1 MKRTKGFIEIGL
13 LAFWCAALF
22 LGTAAVKSGSTTKTA
37 EAAPVVQVAEAQK

>member
-22 LGTAAVKSGSTTKTA
+22 LGTAAVQSGKAKTA
-37 EAAPVVQVAEAQK
+37 DAETVKVVEAK